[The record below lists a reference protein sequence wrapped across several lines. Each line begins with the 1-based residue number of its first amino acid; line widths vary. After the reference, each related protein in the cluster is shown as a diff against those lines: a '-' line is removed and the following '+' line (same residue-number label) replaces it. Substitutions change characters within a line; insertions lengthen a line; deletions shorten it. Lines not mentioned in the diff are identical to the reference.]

1 MRIGFIGLGNI
12 GGAISANLASDG
24 FELLVRDPD
33 ERRAAAAGAAGAR
46 VCDDVAAVARG
57 ADVTFLSLPNPDV
70 VDAVAAEWLAAARP
84 DAVLV
89 DLSTNAPERVRRL
102 GARIAAA
109 GCHLIDAPLSG
120 GAPGAQARMLMFMVG
135 GEDVAVARVRPILEK
150 VGRATFHLGPL
161 GAGSV
166 AKLVNSMVA
175 FSTTMATLEAL
186 ALATKAGLDLRSMVT
201 VLRTGGAGNFYTN
214 MAVEGIERRG
224 EAPQFAI
231 GLAAKDAE
239 LIRAL
244 EAECGVPARFST
256 AIAAV
261 LHAACDRGMAQR
273 DWTHLPGFFEQEA
286 ALQFALAPEP
296 QAAKTDPT

>member
-12 GGAISANLASDG
+12 GGAIATNLVGDGCELFAYDADAS
-24 FELLVRDPD
+24 
-33 ERRAAAAGAAGAR
+33 RAAAIGAAGAT
-46 VCDDVAAVARG
+46 VCADVAEVARR
-57 ADVTFLSLPNPDV
+57 AEVTFLSLPRPDD
-70 VDAVAAEWLAAARP
+70 VDAVAAEWVAAAAR

-89 DLSTNAPERVRRL
+89 DLSTNAPARVRRL
-102 GARIAAA
+102 GERIAAA
-109 GCHLIDAPLSG
+109 GCHLVDAPLSG

-135 GEDVAVARVRPILEK
+135 GDDSAVERVRPVLDK

-161 GAGSV
+161 GAGST

-186 ALATKAGLDLRSMVT
+186 TLGAKAGLDLRQMVT

-224 EAPQFAI
+224 APPQFAI
-231 GLAAKDAE
+231 ELAAKDAQ

-244 EAECGVPARFST
+244 QDEIGAPARF
-256 AIAAV
+256 AAAV
-261 LHAACDRGMAQR
+261 ANLLDDACAAGLARS
-273 DWTHLPGFFEQEA
+273 DWTELPALFEREA
-286 ALQFALAPEP
+286 GLRFSLAPEE
-296 QAAKTDPT
+296 KS